1 MVSKVT
7 QKPTNNFE
15 MRHNNSQMVSQSR
28 KLSKNNSVYMKR
40 QVEVE
45 SSIKEERNKIYIA
58 EDKPHHEQTITNHVV
73 YSNNYHPSRNDF

>member
-1 MVSKVT
+1 
-7 QKPTNNFE
+7 

-58 EDKPHHEQTITNHVV
+58 EDKPHHE
-73 YSNNYHPSRNDF
+73 